1 MSLSQRCI
9 ERPIATTLAL
19 LGIVLAAYVGCRL
32 LPIAALPQIDF
43 PTIEVSGALP
53 GASPETMAA
62 TVAAPLEQ
70 QFQQI
75 AGLTDMT
82 STSTLGVS
90 TIILQ
95 FDLDRNIDSAAQDVQ
110 KAIAAAAGTL
120 PRNMPTPP
128 TYSKVN
134 PAQNKVLTLALTS
147 DSMPLRLVD
156 EYANQF
162 LMRPLSQLPG
172 VGIVDT
178 NGQQTPAIR
187 VRANPTALASR
198 GLTLEDV
205 RAALAAATVDGPKGI
220 LTDRYE
226 TLTLDSNDQLLSAE
240 AANDVVVA
248 FRDGAPV
255 RVRDIGRAISSV
267 EDVQTAAWYQHRQ
280 AILVD
285 VHLQPGT
292 NLVSVI
298 DEVKARLPS
307 LVQQLPPSISV
318 HLLGDRS
325 VTVRAAIS
333 DMKLTLGITIGLVV
347 TVIFLFLRRL
357 WPTVIPSVAIPVSL
371 ICAGGVMYVLGY
383 SLDNLSFMG
392 LAIAVGFVVDDAIVM
407 IENVSRHVEAG
418 EKPVVAASRGAGEI
432 TFTILSMTASL
443 IAVFLPLLLMPGL
456 LGRMFREFAVTVSV
470 ALVASAAVSL
480 TLTPMMCSRL
490 MGERVAGVESG
501 TLSRALEK
509 VLDAY
514 RRSLEWALAHD
525 RFIIGIA
532 AALLIASIGLFM
544 MVPKGFIPQQDVG
557 IIAGSAQ
564 FDPEVSFPEA
574 ARLQRAVAQIVMR
587 DPDVADVSS
596 FIEPHHLTSG
606 RMYVDLKPFGQ
617 RHSSILDV
625 IARLRPQVAR
635 IAGVQFSMQP
645 IEDIQVGGHLT
656 STQYQYTLQD
666 SDTAELYRWAP
677 LLTRALER
685 LPQLRDVVTDLE
697 PDSPH
702 AAVVV
707 DRQTAARLGITTQEI
722 DDTLYDAFGQRQ
734 VATLY
739 TAVDQFHVILEVPPQ
754 FRLTTASLQNIYLHS
769 AAGPL
774 VPLSAISR
782 VLPSAGPQ
790 SINHEGQFPAV
801 TLSFNLAPGVA
812 LGEAVQAVEA
822 ARQRLGLPSSVRAG
836 FQGTARA
843 FQASLTS
850 EPYLILAAVL
860 AVYIVL
866 GMLYESTLH
875 PLTILSTLPSA
886 GAGALLA
893 LILTGNELDIVS
905 LVGLILLIG
914 IVQKNAIMMIDFAID
929 ARKSSGLLPEQ
940 AIHRAALLRF
950 RPIMMTTLTALLG
963 SLPLALGS
971 GAGSELRRP
980 LGIAVVGGLAVSQ
993 LLTLYTTPVI
1003 FIYMERLRGAALRAA
1018 GAARERLAGFGAPLD
1033 RT

>member
-1 MSLSQRCI
+1 MTLSQRCI
-9 ERPIATTLAL
+9 ERPIATALAL
-19 LGIVLAAYVGCRL
+19 LGIVAAAYVGCLL
-32 LPIAALPQIDF
+32 LPIAALPQVAF
-43 PTIEVSGALP
+43 PTIEVDAALP

-75 AGLTDMT
+75 AGLADMT

-90 TIILQ
+90 SMVLQ
-95 FDLDRNIDSAAQDVQ
+95 FDLSRNIDSAAQDVQ
-110 KAIAAAAGTL
+110 KAINAAAGVL
-120 PRNMPTPP
+120 PRNMPAPP
-128 TYSKVN
+128 TYNKVN

-147 DSMPLRLVD
+147 DSMPLRLVN
-156 EYANQF
+156 EYAAQF
-162 LMRPLSQLPG
+162 VIRPLSQLPG

-187 VRANPTALASR
+187 VQANPTALASR

-205 RAALAAATVDGPKGI
+205 RTALAAATVDGPKGI
-220 LTDRYE
+220 LTNRYE
-226 TLTLDSNDQLLSAE
+226 TLTLDSNDQLLSAQ

-248 FRDGAPV
+248 FRDGARV
-255 RVRDIGRAISSV
+255 RVRDIGNAVSSV
-267 EDVQTAAWYQHRQ
+267 EDRHTAAWYQGKQ

-285 VHLQPGT
+285 VHLQSGA

-298 DEVKARLPS
+298 DEVKARLPA
-307 LVQQLPPSISV
+307 LLQELPPSITV
-318 HLLGDRS
+318 HVLGDRS

-333 DMKLTLGITIGLVV
+333 DMKLTLAVTIGLVV
-347 TVIFLFLRRL
+347 AVIFLFLRRV
-357 WPTVIPSVAIPVSL
+357 WPTVIPSIAIPVSL
-371 ICAGGVMYVLGY
+371 IFAGGVMYLLGY

-407 IENVSRHVEAG
+407 IENISRHVEAG
-418 EKPVVAASRGAGEI
+418 EQPAAAASRGASEI
-432 TFTILSMTASL
+432 TFTILSMTGSL

-456 LGRMFREFAVTVSV
+456 LGRMFREFSVTVSV

-490 MGERVAGVESG
+490 MDERMVGAQSG
-501 TLSRALEK
+501 LSRALTK
-509 VLDAY
+509 LIDAY
-514 RRSLEWALAHD
+514 RHSLEWTLEHQRFTVGVFVALGA
-525 RFIIGIA
+525 
-532 AALLIASIGLFM
+532 ASIGLFIA
-544 MVPKGFIPQQDVG
+544 VPKGFIPEQDVG
-557 IIAGSAQ
+557 IITGSAQ
-564 FDPEVSFPEA
+564 FDPDVSFPEA
-574 ARLQRAVAQIVMR
+574 VRLQQAVSRIVMR

-617 RHSSILDV
+617 RHSSILQV

-645 IEDIQVGGHLT
+645 VEDIQVGGHLT
-656 STQYQYTLQD
+656 STEYQYSLQD
-666 SDTAELYRWAP
+666 ADTAELYHWAP
-677 LLTRALER
+677 LFMRALER

-707 DRQTAARLGITTQEI
+707 DRQTAARLGITTQQI
-722 DDTLYDAFGQRQ
+722 DDILYDAFGQRQ

-739 TAVDQFHVILEVPPQ
+739 TAIDQFHVILEVPPQ
-754 FRLTTASLQNIYLHS
+754 FQLNTASLQNIYLRS
-769 AAGPL
+769 ATGSL

-790 SINHEGQFPAV
+790 SINHESQFPAV
-801 TLSFNLAPGVA
+801 TLSFNLAPGVS
-812 LGEAVQAVEA
+812 LGQAVQAVEA
-822 ARQRLGLPSSVRAG
+822 ARRQLGLPPSVHAG
-836 FQGTARA
+836 FQGTALA
-843 FQASLTS
+843 FKASLTS

-875 PLTILSTLPSA
+875 PVTILSTLPSA
-886 GAGALLA
+886 GAGALAA
-893 LILTGNELDIVS
+893 LMLTGHQLDMVS

-929 ARKSSGLLPEQ
+929 AQKSDGLAPEH

-1003 FIYMERLRGAALRAA
+1003 FIYVERLREMLARA
-1018 GAARERLAGFGAPLD
+1018 GQSVRGRVAGFGGTPLD

>member
-1 MSLSQRCI
+1 MGLSQRCI
-9 ERPIATTLAL
+9 ERPIATALAL
-19 LGIVLAAYVGCRL
+19 LGIVLTAYVGCL
-32 LPIAALPQIDF
+32 FLPIAALPQVDF
-43 PTIEVSGALP
+43 PTIGVYAALP

-75 AGLTDMT
+75 PGLAEMT
-82 STSTLGVS
+82 SSSSLGVS
-90 TIILQ
+90 SITLQ
-95 FDLDRNIDSAAQDVQ
+95 FDLGRNIDSAAQDVQ
-110 KAIAAAAGTL
+110 KAINAAAGTL

-128 TYSKVN
+128 TYNKVN
-134 PAQNKVLTLALTS
+134 PAQSKVLTLALTS
-147 DSMPLRLVD
+147 DSIPLRLVD
-156 EYANQF
+156 EYAAQF
-162 LMRPLSQLPG
+162 LIRPLAQLPG
-172 VGIVDT
+172 VGLVDL
-178 NGQQTPAIR
+178 NGAQTPAIR
-187 VRANPTALASR
+187 VQVNPTALASR

-220 LTDRYE
+220 LSDRYE
-226 TLTLDSNDQLLSAE
+226 TLTLDSNDQLLSAQT
-240 AANDVVVA
+240 ANDVIVA
-248 FRDGAPV
+248 FRAGAPV
-255 RVRDIGRAISSV
+255 RVRDIGHAESSV
-267 EDVQTAAWYQHRQ
+267 ENVQAAAWYQRQ
-280 AILVD
+280 RAILLD
-285 VHLQPGT
+285 VHLQPGA
-292 NLVSVI
+292 NLVSAI
-298 DEVKARLPS
+298 DAVKARLPT
-307 LVQQLPPSISV
+307 LLRELPPSITV
-318 HLLGDRS
+318 RVLGDRS

-333 DMKLTLGITIGLVV
+333 DMKFTLAVTIGLVV
-347 TVIFLFLRRL
+347 AVIFLFLRTV

-407 IENVSRHVEAG
+407 IENISRHVEAG
-418 EKPVVAASRGAGEI
+418 EKPVAAAMRGAGEI

-490 MGERVAGVESG
+490 MGGRAVESQSG
-501 TLSRALEK
+501 LSRALTGLLE
-509 VLDAY
+509 AY

-525 RFIIGIA
+525 RFTIGIFV
-532 AALLIASIGLFM
+532 ALLATSIGLFFA
-544 MVPKGFIPQQDVG
+544 VPKGFIPEQDDG
-557 IIAGSAQ
+557 IITGSAQ
-564 FDPEVSFPEA
+564 FDPNVSFPEA
-574 ARLQRAVAQIVMR
+574 ARLQQAVSRIVMR

-596 FIEPHHLTSG
+596 FIEPVHLTGG

-617 RHSSILDV
+617 RRASIMQV

-645 IEDIQVGGHLT
+645 VEDIQVGGRLT
-656 STQYQYTLQD
+656 STQYQYSLQD
-666 SDTAELYRWAP
+666 ADAAELYHWAP
-677 LLTRALER
+677 ILTRALAR

-707 DRQTAARLGITTQEI
+707 DRQTAARLGITIQQI

-739 TAVDQFHVILEVPPQ
+739 TAIDQFHVILEVPPQ
-754 FRLTTASLQNIYLHS
+754 FSLDTRALQSIYLRS
-769 AAGPL
+769 TDGSL
-774 VPLSAISR
+774 VPLGAISR
-782 VLPSAGPQ
+782 VIPSAGPQ

-801 TLSFNLAPGVA
+801 TLSFNLAPGVS
-812 LGEAVQAVEA
+812 LGQAVQAVQA
-822 ARQRLGLPSSVRAG
+822 ARHRLGLPPAVRAS
-836 FQGTARA
+836 FQGAAQA
-843 FQASLTS
+843 FKTSLAS

-860 AVYIVL
+860 AVYVVL
-866 GMLYESTLH
+866 GVLYESTLH
-875 PLTILSTLPSA
+875 PITILSTLPSA
-886 GAGALLA
+886 GAGALAA
-893 LILTGNELDIVS
+893 LMLTGNELDAVS

-914 IVQKNAIMMIDFAID
+914 IVQKNAIIMIDFAIE
-929 ARKSSGLLPEQ
+929 AQKSAALTPEQ
-940 AIHRAALLRF
+940 AIHTAALLRF

-993 LLTLYTTPVI
+993 LLTLYTTPVV
-1003 FIYMERLRGAALRAA
+1003 FIYVERLRVVFMRAVRTV
-1018 GAARERLAGFGAPLD
+1018 RERVAGLGAPLD
-1033 RT
+1033 RA

>member
-1 MSLSQRCI
+1 MGLSQRCI

-19 LGIVLAAYVGCRL
+19 LGLVLTAYVGCL
-32 LPIAALPQIDF
+32 FLPIAALPQVDF
-43 PTIEVSGALP
+43 PTIGVYAALP

-75 AGLTDMT
+75 PGLAEMT
-82 STSTLGVS
+82 SSSSLGVS
-90 TIILQ
+90 TITLQ
-95 FDLDRNIDSAAQDVQ
+95 FDLGRNIDSAAQDVQ
-110 KAIAAAAGTL
+110 KAINAAAGML

-128 TYSKVN
+128 TYNKVN
-134 PAQNKVLTLALTS
+134 PAQSKVLTLALTS
-147 DSMPLRLVD
+147 DSIPLRLVD
-156 EYANQF
+156 EYAAQF
-162 LMRPLSQLPG
+162 LIRPLSQLPG
-172 VGIVDT
+172 VGVVDL
-178 NGQQTPAIR
+178 NGAQTPAIR
-187 VRANPTALASR
+187 VQVNPTALASR

-220 LTDRYE
+220 LSDRYE
-226 TLTLDSNDQLLSAE
+226 TLTLDSNDQLLSAQ
-240 AANDVVVA
+240 AANDVIVA
-248 FRDGAPV
+248 FRAGAPV
-255 RVRDIGRAISSV
+255 RVRDIGHAESSV
-267 EDVQTAAWYQHRQ
+267 ENVQAAAWYQRQ
-280 AILVD
+280 RAILLD
-285 VHLQPGT
+285 VHLQPGA
-292 NLVSVI
+292 NLVSAI
-298 DEVKARLPS
+298 DAVKARLPT
-307 LVQQLPPSISV
+307 LLRELPPSITV
-318 HLLGDRS
+318 RVLGDRS

-333 DMKLTLGITIGLVV
+333 DMKFTLCVTIGLVV
-347 TVIFLFLRRL
+347 AVIFLFLRRV

-371 ICAGGVMYVLGY
+371 ICAGGVMYLLGY

-407 IENVSRHVEAG
+407 IENISRHVEAG
-418 EKPVVAASRGAGEI
+418 EKPVAAAMRGAGEI

-490 MGERVAGVESG
+490 MGGRAVESQSG
-501 TLSRALEK
+501 LSRALTGLRE
-509 VLDAY
+509 AY

-525 RFIIGIA
+525 RFTIGIFV
-532 AALLIASIGLFM
+532 ALLATSIGLFFA
-544 MVPKGFIPQQDVG
+544 VPKGFIPEQDDG
-557 IIAGSAQ
+557 IITGSAQ
-564 FDPEVSFPEA
+564 FDPNVSFPEA
-574 ARLQRAVAQIVMR
+574 ARLQQAVSRIVMR

-596 FIEPHHLTSG
+596 FIEPVHLTSG

-617 RHSSILDV
+617 RRSSIMQV

-635 IAGVQFSMQP
+635 LAGVHFSMQP
-645 IEDIQVGGHLT
+645 VEDIQVGGRLT
-656 STQYQYTLQD
+656 STQYQYSLQD
-666 SDTAELYRWAP
+666 ADAAELYHWAP
-677 LLTRALER
+677 ILTRALAR

-707 DRQTAARLGITTQEI
+707 DRQTAARLGITTQQI

-739 TAVDQFHVILEVPPQ
+739 TAIDQFHVILEVPPQ
-754 FRLTTASLQNIYLHS
+754 FSLDTRALQNIYLRS
-769 AAGPL
+769 TDGSL

-782 VLPSAGPQ
+782 VIPSAGPQ

-801 TLSFNLAPGVA
+801 TLSFNLAPDVS
-812 LGEAVQAVEA
+812 LGQAVQAVQA
-822 ARQRLGLPSSVRAG
+822 ARHRLGLPPAVRAS
-836 FQGTARA
+836 FQGTAQA
-843 FQASLTS
+843 FKTSLAS

-860 AVYIVL
+860 AVYVVL
-866 GMLYESTLH
+866 GVLYESTLH
-875 PLTILSTLPSA
+875 PITILSTLPSA
-886 GAGALLA
+886 GAGALAA
-893 LILTGNELDIVS
+893 LMLTGNELDAVS

-914 IVQKNAIMMIDFAID
+914 IVQKNAIIMIDFAIESQ
-929 ARKSSGLLPEQ
+929 KSAASTPEQ
-940 AIHRAALLRF
+940 AIHTAALLRF

-993 LLTLYTTPVI
+993 LLTLYTTPVV
-1003 FIYMERLRGAALRAA
+1003 FIYVERLRVVFMRAVRTV
-1018 GAARERLAGFGAPLD
+1018 RERVAGLGAPLD
-1033 RT
+1033 RA